1 MILYHGSN
9 VDIES
14 IDLGRSSV
22 GKDFGCGFYL
32 TASREQAERMGRRRA
47 KLYGGEMVVSTFEFD
62 ENAAREA
69 GLNIKDFGTYS
80 KEWADFVLANR
91 KNDTRTQIHD
101 FDIVHGPIANDDV
114 GFQIRRLLAGMI
126 TIETFLEE
134 LKYKEGITY
143 QYFFATE
150 RSVQFLKKL

>member
-14 IDLGRSSV
+14 IDLSRSSV

-32 TASREQAERMGRRRA
+32 TANKQQAERMGNRRA
-47 KLYGGEMVVSTFEFD
+47 RLYGGEMVVSSCEFD
-62 ENAAREA
+62 EKAAREA
-69 GLNIKDFGTYS
+69 GMRIKDFESYS

-114 GFQIRRLLAGMI
+114 GYQIRRLLAGI
-126 TIETFLEE
+126 STIETFLEE

>member
-9 VDIES
+9 VDSES
-14 IDLGRSSV
+14 IDLSRSSV

-32 TASREQAERMGRRRA
+32 TANKEQAERMGKRRA
-47 KLYGGEMVVSTFEFD
+47 RLYGGEMVVSSFEFD
-62 ENAAREA
+62 EKAAREA
-69 GLNIKDFGTYS
+69 GMNIKVFESYS
-80 KEWADFVLANR
+80 KEWADFILANR
-91 KNDTRTQIHD
+91 KNDTRTQIHV

-114 GFQIRRLLAGMI
+114 GYQIRRLLAGLI
-126 TIETFLEE
+126 TIETFLNE
-134 LKYKEGITY
+134 LKFKEGVTY

>member
-9 VDIES
+9 VDIET
-14 IDLGRSSV
+14 IDLSRSSV

-32 TASREQAERMGRRRA
+32 TASPDQAERMGLRRA
-47 KLYGGEMVVSTFEFD
+47 RLYGGETVVSSFEYN

-69 GLNIKDFGTYS
+69 GMSIKDFDFYS
-80 KEWADFVLANR
+80 KEWADFILANR

-101 FDIVHGPIANDDV
+101 FDIVHGPVANDDV
-114 GFQIRRLLAGMI
+114 GYQIRRLLAGMI

-134 LKYKEGITY
+134 LQYKEGITF

>member
-47 KLYGGEMVVSTFEFD
+47 RLYGGEMVVSSFEFD
-62 ENAAREA
+62 EKAAREA
-69 GLNIKDFGTYS
+69 GLNIKFFESYS

-114 GFQIRRLLAGMI
+114 GYQIRRLLAGMI
-126 TIETFLEE
+126 TIEAFLAE

-143 QYFFATE
+143 QYFFSTA

>member
-9 VDIES
+9 MDIQS

-32 TASREQAERMGRRRA
+32 TASLEQAERMGRRRA
-47 KLYGGEMVVSTFEFD
+47 RLYGGEMIVSAFEFD
-62 ENAAREA
+62 EKAAREA
-69 GLNIKDFGTYS
+69 GLNIKDFRYYS
-80 KEWADFVLANR
+80 KEWAEFVLSNR

-101 FDIVHGPIANDDV
+101 FDIVHGPVANDDV
-114 GFQIRRLLAGMI
+114 GFQIRRLLAGI
-126 TIETFLEE
+126 IDIDSFVEE
-134 LKYKEGITY
+134 LKYKEGISY

-150 RSVQFLKKL
+150 SSIKFLKRL

>member
-80 KEWADFVLANR
+80 KEWADFILANR

-134 LKYKEGITY
+134 LKYKEGVTY
-143 QYFFATE
+143 QYFFGTE

>member
-1 MILYHGSN
+1 MWTL
-9 VDIES
+9 DIES
-14 IDLGRSSV
+14 IDLSRSSV

-32 TASREQAERMGRRRA
+32 TASKEQAERMGKRRA
-47 KLYGGEMVVSTFEFD
+47 RLYGGERVVSSFEFD
-62 ENAAREA
+62 EKAAREA
-69 GLNIKDFGTYS
+69 GMNIKDFESYS
-80 KEWADFVLANR
+80 KEWADFILANR

-114 GFQIRRLLAGMI
+114 GYQIRRLLAGMI
-126 TIETFLEE
+126 TIEPFLEE
-134 LKYKEGITY
+134 LKYKEGVTY

>member
-14 IDLGRSSV
+14 IDLIRSSV

-32 TASREQAERMGRRRA
+32 TASKEQAERMGRRRA
-47 KLYGGEMVVSTFEFD
+47 RLYGGEMVVTSFEFD
-62 ENAAREA
+62 EKAAREA
-69 GLNIKDFGTYS
+69 GMNIKVFESYS
-80 KEWADFVLANR
+80 KEWADFILANR
-91 KNDTRTQIHD
+91 KNDSRTQIHD

-114 GFQIRRLLAGMI
+114 GYQIRRLLAGLI
-126 TIETFLEE
+126 TIETFLNE
-134 LKYKEGITY
+134 LKFKEGVTY

>member
-14 IDLGRSSV
+14 IDLSRSSV

-32 TASREQAERMGRRRA
+32 TANKQQAERMGNRRA
-47 KLYGGEMVVSTFEFD
+47 RLYGGEMVVSSFGFD
-62 ENAAREA
+62 EKAAREA
-69 GLNIKDFGTYS
+69 GMRIKDFESYS

-114 GFQIRRLLAGMI
+114 GYQIRRLLAGMI

>member
-14 IDLGRSSV
+14 IDLSRSSV

-32 TASREQAERMGRRRA
+32 TASKEQAERMGKRRA
-47 KLYGGEMVVSTFEFD
+47 RLYGGEMVVSSFEFD
-62 ENAAREA
+62 EKAAREA
-69 GLNIKDFGTYS
+69 GMNIKVFESYS
-80 KEWADFVLANR
+80 KEWADFILANR
-91 KNDTRTQIHD
+91 KNDSRTQIHD

-114 GFQIRRLLAGMI
+114 GYQIRRLLAGLI
-126 TIETFLEE
+126 TIETFLKE
-134 LKYKEGITY
+134 LKFKEGVTY

>member
-22 GKDFGCGFYL
+22 GKDFGRGFYL

-47 KLYGGEMVVSTFEFD
+47 RLYGGEMVVSTFEFD
-62 ENAAREA
+62 EKAAREA
-69 GLNIKDFGTYS
+69 GLNVKDFLSYS

-126 TIETFLEE
+126 TIETFLNE
-134 LKYKEGITY
+134 LKFKEGVTY

>member
-14 IDLGRSSV
+14 IDLSRSSV

-32 TASREQAERMGRRRA
+32 TASKEQAERMGRRRA
-47 KLYGGEMVVSTFEFD
+47 RLYGGEMVVSSFEFD
-62 ENAAREA
+62 EKAAREA
-69 GLNIKDFGTYS
+69 GMNIKDFESYS
-80 KEWADFVLANR
+80 KEWADFILANR

-114 GFQIRRLLAGMI
+114 GYQIRRLLAGMI
-126 TIETFLEE
+126 TIETFLAE

>member
-14 IDLGRSSV
+14 IDLSRSSV

-32 TASREQAERMGRRRA
+32 TASKEQAERMGKRRA
-47 KLYGGEMVVSTFEFD
+47 RLYGGEMVVSSFEFD
-62 ENAAREA
+62 EKAAREA
-69 GLNIKDFGTYS
+69 GMNIKVFESYS
-80 KEWADFVLANR
+80 KEWADFILANR

-114 GFQIRRLLAGMI
+114 GYQIRRLLAGLI
-126 TIETFLEE
+126 AIETFLNE
-134 LKYKEGITY
+134 LKFKEGVTY

>member
-14 IDLGRSSV
+14 IDLSRSSV

-32 TASREQAERMGRRRA
+32 TASKEQAERMGKRRA
-47 KLYGGEMVVSTFEFD
+47 RLYGGEMVVSSFEFD
-62 ENAAREA
+62 EKAAREA
-69 GLNIKDFGTYS
+69 GMNIKVFESYS
-80 KEWADFVLANR
+80 KEWADFILANR

-114 GFQIRRLLAGMI
+114 GYQIRRLLAGLI
-126 TIETFLEE
+126 TIETFLNE
-134 LKYKEGITY
+134 LKFKEGVTY

-150 RSVQFLKKL
+150 QSVKFLKKL

>member
-9 VDIES
+9 MDIES
-14 IDLGRSSV
+14 IDLSRSSV

-32 TASREQAERMGRRRA
+32 TASKEQAERMGRRRA
-47 KLYGGEMVVSTFEFD
+47 RLYGGEMVVSSFEFD
-62 ENAAREA
+62 EKAAREA
-69 GLNIKDFGTYS
+69 GLNIKNFESYS

-126 TIETFLEE
+126 TIETFLNE
-134 LKYKEGITY
+134 LKFKEGITY

>member
-9 VDIES
+9 MDIES
-14 IDLGRSSV
+14 IDLSRSSV

-32 TASREQAERMGRRRA
+32 TASKEQAERMGLRRA
-47 KLYGGEMVVSTFEFD
+47 RLYGGEKVVSSFEFD
-62 ENAAREA
+62 EKAAREA
-69 GLNIKDFGTYS
+69 GMSIKDFESYS
-80 KEWADFVLANR
+80 KEWADFILANR

-101 FDIVHGPIANDDV
+101 FDIVHGPVANDDV
-114 GFQIRRLLAGMI
+114 GYQIRRLLAGMI

-143 QYFFATE
+143 QYLFATE

>member
-14 IDLGRSSV
+14 IDLSRSSV

-32 TASREQAERMGRRRA
+32 TASKEQAERMGKRRA
-47 KLYGGEMVVSTFEFD
+47 RLYGGEMVVSSFEFD
-62 ENAAREA
+62 EKAAREA
-69 GLNIKDFGTYS
+69 GMNIKVFESYS
-80 KEWADFVLANR
+80 KEWADFILANR
-91 KNDTRTQIHD
+91 KNDSRTQIHD

-114 GFQIRRLLAGMI
+114 GYQIRRLLAGLI
-126 TIETFLEE
+126 TIETFLNE
-134 LKYKEGITY
+134 LKFKEGITY